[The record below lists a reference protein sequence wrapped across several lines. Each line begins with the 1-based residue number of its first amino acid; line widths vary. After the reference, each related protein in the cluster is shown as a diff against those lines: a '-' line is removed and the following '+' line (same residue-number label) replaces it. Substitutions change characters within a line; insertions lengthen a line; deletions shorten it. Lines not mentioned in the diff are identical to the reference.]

1 MVTFLILANLVMY
14 LPGISLINLFGF
26 SPDTLFL
33 QPWAVVTHMFVH
45 LDLWHLAS
53 NMLMLLYFG
62 PELERR
68 WGRSDFVK
76 LYCFSG
82 VGGIM
87 LHSLLDPGFG
97 LVGASGAIFGISLIS
112 AVNSPDARI
121 WVLGIFPPPVRAKY
135 LMGIFAVS
143 QVSYVLS
150 GITDDVSYQ
159 AHVGGMVGG
168 LIYFKYMKGG
178 SPSGTPSQPV
188 VAPPVSSRPM
198 STGGD
203 ISEEPSK
210 AGSLDIRR
218 VEKITRTQAAQGVTI
233 RVITGSGE
241 EVEMVIPQQTTTGA
255 HLRLPA
261 GGHRQGNQVGNLW
274 VRIKVED

>member
-1 MVTFLILANLVMY
+1 MVTSLILANVVMFV
-14 LPGISLINLFGF
+14 PGIWLSGLFAF
-26 SPDTLFL
+26 NPSTLLL
-33 QPWAVVTHMFVH
+33 QPWVVVTHMFVH
-45 LDLWHLAS
+45 ADLPHFAG
-53 NMLMLLYFG
+53 NMLMLLHFG

-68 WGRSDFVK
+68 WSRSDFVK
-76 LYCFSG
+76 LYVLSG
-82 VGGIM
+82 VGGIV
-87 LHSLLDPGFG
+87 LHSLFYPGVA
-97 LVGASGAIFGISLIS
+97 LLGASGAIMGLSLVS
-112 AVNSPDARI
+112 AVNSPDARV
-121 WVLGIFPPPVRAKY
+121 WLLGIFPPVRAKY
-135 LMGIFAVS
+135 LMGYAV
-143 QVSYVLS
+143 VSNLVYVLS
-150 GITDDVSYQ
+150 GITDGISYA
-159 AHVGGMVGG
+159 AHVGGVVGG
-168 LIYFKYMKGG
+168 LAYLKYMKGA
-178 SPSGTPSQPV
+178 SPSGAPSQPV

-218 VEKITRTQAAQGVTI
+218 VEKITHTQAAQGVTI

-241 EVEMVIPQQTTTGA
+241 EVEMGIPQQTTTGA